1 MVVNNL
7 EREVYLHKRR
17 AEIGQRVKEIRRR
30 SGWSQENVA
39 RHLGCSRIKVNRAEN
54 GGTEF
59 SVVEL
64 ELMARLFDVTIL
76 QFLDISLSISI
87 DGDDRKYPIP
97 G

>member
-1 MVVNNL
+1 MVVNNP
-7 EREVYLHKRR
+7 EREVYLLKRR

-30 SGWSQENVA
+30 SGWSQEDVA
-39 RHLGCSRIKVNRAEN
+39 RYLGCSRIKVNRAEN
-54 GGTEF
+54 GSTEF

-76 QFLDISLSISI
+76 QFLNISLSISI
-87 DGDDRKYPIP
+87 GGDDRKYPIP